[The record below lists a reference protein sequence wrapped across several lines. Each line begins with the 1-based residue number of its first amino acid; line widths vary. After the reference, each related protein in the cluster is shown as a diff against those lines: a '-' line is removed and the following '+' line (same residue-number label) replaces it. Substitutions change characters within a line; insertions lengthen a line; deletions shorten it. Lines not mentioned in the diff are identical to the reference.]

1 MRVNPR
7 SRCDL
12 WLESSAVAGVGTRVK
27 ITVAERTKLGS
38 AETRRLRA
46 TGQIP
51 GVIYGQNTP
60 VAIAVAATDLRAAL
74 TTSAG
79 LHAVLDVVVDT
90 GASHSVVVKDYQV
103 DKVRGTMTHIDLME
117 VNLDLVIQTT
127 VHVNMVG
134 EAPGAKQGGTLS
146 HGPTDIHVE
155 ARPLDVP
162 EQIDIDV
169 SVLGLGDAI
178 RISDLSSYSG
188 VTFLDDPD
196 TVLASVTSYAGA
208 EDGADEGEGEAD
220 AVAEADTAEPEAE
233 AAGDDAEADADAAE

>member
-1 MRVNPR
+1 M
-7 SRCDL
+7 
-12 WLESSAVAGVGTRVK
+12 AGVGTRVK

-60 VAIAVAATDLRAAL
+60 VAIAVAATELRAAL

-79 LHAVLDVVVDT
+79 LHAVLDVIVDS

-117 VNLDLVIQTT
+117 VNLDKVIQTT
-127 VHVNMVG
+127 VHANLVG

-146 HGPTDIHVE
+146 HGPTEVHVE

-162 EQIDIDV
+162 EHIDV
-169 SVLGLGDAI
+169 DVSTLGLGEAI

-196 TVLASVTSYAGA
+196 TILASVSSYAGA
-208 EDGADEGEGEAD
+208 DTDEDEAEGAAD
-220 AVAEADTAEPEAE
+220 AVAEAEAETAEPEAE
-233 AAGDDAEADADAAE
+233 AAGDDADADADAAE